1 VEKNT
6 GALARLTGADTTFPL
21 TYSTTTSTEQ
31 VNMDKQVATINLQ
44 AGQSETPFEVDI
56 FYDQIFGTLVATRGQ
71 PLAPQPRLAG
81 NITDESGVPV
91 ARQRLALMAGGKTY
105 SVFSDAKGDFRF
117 PFQGI
122 AQGSATLAVGKYS
135 QPVTL
140 TGTPQTQ
147 LKLKVRRA
155 LLPATRR

>member
-1 VEKNT
+1 
-6 GALARLTGADTTFPL
+6 
-21 TYSTTTSTEQ
+21 
-31 VNMDKQVATINLQ
+31 
-44 AGQSETPFEVDI
+44 
-56 FYDQIFGTLVATRGQ
+56 
-71 PLAPQPRLAG
+71 
-81 NITDESGVPV
+81 
-91 ARQRLALMAGGKTY
+91 MAGGKTY